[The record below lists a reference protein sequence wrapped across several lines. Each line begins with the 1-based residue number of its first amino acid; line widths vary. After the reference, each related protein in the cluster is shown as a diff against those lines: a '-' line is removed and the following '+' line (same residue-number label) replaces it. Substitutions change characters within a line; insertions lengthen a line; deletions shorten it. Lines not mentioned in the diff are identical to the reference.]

1 LQIPIT
7 YLSHLES
14 LFVSFSEPK
23 NRTHDP
29 RITGVEIKED
39 EMLKS
44 QQLQHKIQEFQHT
57 IQQLSTMDIC
67 NILLAIGLGLLII
80 GKFERLIMNP
90 LVGIITSLCGYI
102 ILLVGIAVFVA
113 IARSVLDY

>member
-1 LQIPIT
+1 
-7 YLSHLES
+7 
-14 LFVSFSEPK
+14 
-23 NRTHDP
+23 
-29 RITGVEIKED
+29 
-39 EMLKS
+39 MLRS
-44 QQLQHKIQEFQHT
+44 QQLQRKIQAIQHKL
-57 IQQLSTMDIC
+57 QQLSTLDIC